1 MAPPETVRA
10 RSRCVPLLSFLFPPS
25 RSASL
30 RECDAKRLEDRF
42 EDVLRVFSL
51 DEPHVQRETR
61 GLCKLLEK
69 ASSQISGEPRDPRLR
84 EVHVRD
90 EQGPSGCLERHV
102 RERLVGRNDRRAVTP
117 STVSAERLV
126 QGFAE
131 RPRGRG
137 DLELRRTRLDVE
149 R

>member
-30 RECDAKRLEDRF
+30 RECDAERLENRF
-42 EDVLRVFSL
+42 EDVLCVLAL
-51 DEPHVQRETR
+51 DEPHVQGEARR
-61 GLCKLLEK
+61 LCKLLQK
-69 ASSQISGEPRDPRLR
+69 ASGQISGEPCDPRLR

-102 RERLVGRNDRRAVTP
+102 RERLVGRNDRRAMTP
-117 STVSAERLV
+117 GTVSAERSV

-137 DLELRRTRLDVE
+137 DLPLRGTRLDVE